1 MNEKYTLQ
9 FPFTSAAGERIDV
22 LQLRR
27 LKVKDM
33 RAARRASDKPEEWDE
48 PLMAA
53 MTGLVTEDLAEMDLL
68 DYQAL
73 QKRFQAIAWHG
84 YRTHSNCG
92 RQWRCWRGGFVFRPV
107 KLTRCRLTIL
117 PAGWTKPARK
127 LNTNTTRRLNACG
140 FPDPSP
146 VHSFPVLF
154 PASSLLPG
162 NLYETLFWPTTLLLS
177 FRRVMRR

>member
-33 RAARRASDKPEEWDE
+33 RASDKPEEWDE

-73 QKRFQAIAWHG
+73 QKRFQSMLSMATEPTA
-84 YRTHSNCG
+84 T
-92 RQWRCWRGGFVFRPV
+92 V
-107 KLTRCRLTIL
+107 
-117 PAGWTKPARK
+117 AGNGA
-127 LNTNTTRRLNACG
+127 AG
-140 FPDPSP
+140 E
-146 VHSFPVLF
+146 VV
-154 PASSLLPG
+154 SL
-162 NLYETLFWPTTLLLS
+162 S
-177 FRRVMRR
+177 AQ

>member
-53 MTGLVTEDLAEMDLL
+53 MTGLVAEDLAEMDLL

-73 QKRFQAIAWHG
+73 QKRFQAMLSMA
-84 YRTHSNCG
+84 TEPTAT
-92 RQWRCWRGGFVFRPV
+92 V
-107 KLTRCRLTIL
+107 
-117 PAGWTKPARK
+117 AGNGA
-127 LNTNTTRRLNACG
+127 
-140 FPDPSP
+140 
-146 VHSFPVLF
+146 
-154 PASSLLPG
+154 ASEVVSL
-162 NLYETLFWPTTLLLS
+162 S
-177 FRRVMRR
+177 AQ